1 MSDDAPLPGELSEEE
16 QEHILDQGMLAIHQ
30 HHAATRH
37 PRAFYANI
45 RKLEYVCAHCGLVL
59 FEGPDFV
66 DFTGGE
72 EWCRYVFP
80 RRCKGWL
87 RNFARKV
94 ARQRN

>member
-1 MSDDAPLPGELSEEE
+1 MAHPRPRDA
-16 QEHILDQGMLAIHQ
+16 LAIYQ

-37 PRAFYANI
+37 PRAFYANV
-45 RKLEYVCAHCGLVL
+45 RKLEYVCAHCGLLL

-72 EWCRYVFP
+72 EWRRYVFP